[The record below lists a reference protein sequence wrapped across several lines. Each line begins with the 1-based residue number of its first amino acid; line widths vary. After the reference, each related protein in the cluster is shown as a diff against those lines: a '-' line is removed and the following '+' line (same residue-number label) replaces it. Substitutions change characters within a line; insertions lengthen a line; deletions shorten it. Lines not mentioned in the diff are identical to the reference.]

1 MAPGY
6 ALRHLNAHKPGVKF
20 AGLAIKASAASGA
33 ALKGDVMG
41 RCSIVNRVLPV
52 LVATLVIAG
61 SARADDVRHF
71 SFAYDQPHTT
81 AYGIAGDTFAA
92 KLSELSH
99 GTMLIDQFPGA
110 QLGQEPQVLQKL
122 RTGDVDFSITST
134 ANSATLQPEAGVF
147 SIHFVFRSEDHL
159 VKALA
164 DPGVAGAF
172 KEMVNAKVEGART
185 LALATMGFRNIYGK
199 KDVHNVGD
207 VDNVK
212 IRVQATV
219 TEDTMFPAYGAQT
232 VHMPFGDVYTAL
244 QTGIV
249 AMAENGI
256 NVFQSNKH
264 YEVAPIMSLTQHEAN
279 NNVIWVSDKVW
290 NSLSDEQKKSVQ
302 AAADEVAKVEPPAAL
317 GLENDSMTK
326 LEKMGVKF
334 IKDVDKSGFIKDA
347 EPLQDKLAAQ
357 LGPGAV
363 KVLQLVRG
371 VK

>member
-1 MAPGY
+1 MDRQSVIVAM
-6 ALRHLNAHKPGVKF
+6 LSFF
-20 AGLAIKASAASGA
+20 AAASMVEAASAA
-33 ALKGDVMG
+33 D
-41 RCSIVNRVLPV
+41 P
-52 LVATLVIAG
+52 
-61 SARADDVRHF
+61 RHF
-71 SFAYDQPHTT
+71 SFAYDQPKTT

-92 KLSELSH
+92 KLAELSH
-99 GTMLIDQFPGA
+99 GSMVIDQFPGA

-147 SIHFVFRSEDHL
+147 SIHFLFRSEDHL

-164 DPGVAGAF
+164 DPGVAKAF
-172 KEMVNAKVEGART
+172 KDMINNKVEGAHT
-185 LALATMGFRNIYGK
+185 MALATMGFRNMYGRK
-199 KDVHNVGD
+199 EIHNVAD
-207 VDNVK
+207 LDNVK
-212 IRVQATV
+212 VRVQATA

-256 NVFQSNKH
+256 NVYQSNKH
-264 YEVAPIMSLTQHEAN
+264 YEVAPIMSLSQHEAN

-290 NSLSDEQKKSVQ
+290 KSLSDEEKGWVQ
-302 AAADEVAKVEPPAAL
+302 AAADEVAKIEPAKAL
-317 GLENDSMTK
+317 GLENDSMAK

-334 IKDVDKSGFIKDA
+334 VKDVDKTGFIKDA
-347 EPLQDKLAAQ
+347 EPIQDQLAEK

-363 KVLQLVRG
+363 NVLKLVRA

>member
-1 MAPGY
+1 MR
-6 ALRHLNAHKPGVKF
+6 RHRVIVGISSLFVV
-20 AGLAIKASAASGA
+20 AS
-33 ALKGDVMG
+33 
-41 RCSIVNRVLPV
+41 
-52 LVATLVIAG
+52 IADT
-61 SARADDVRHF
+61 AWADDVRHF

-81 AYGIAGDTFAA
+81 AYGIAGDTFGA
-92 KLSELSH
+92 KLAELSH
-99 GTMLIDQFPGA
+99 NTLLIDQFPGA

-122 RTGDVDFSITST
+122 RTGDVDFAITST

-164 DPGVAGAF
+164 DSEVAQAF
-172 KEMVNAKVEGART
+172 KEMINSKVQGAHIM
-185 LALATMGFRNIYGK
+185 ALGTMGFRNMYGK
-199 KDVHNVGD
+199 KEVHNVAD
-207 VDNVK
+207 LDNVK
-212 IRVQATV
+212 VRVQATA

-256 NVFQSNKH
+256 NVYQSNKH

-279 NNVIWVSDKVW
+279 KNIVWVSDKVW
-290 NSLSDEQKKSVQ
+290 NSLNDEQKKWVQ
-302 AAADEVAKVEPPAAL
+302 AAANEVGKVEPRAAL
-317 GLENDSMTK
+317 GLENESMAK
-326 LEKMGVKF
+326 LEKIGVKF
-334 IKDVDKSGFIKDA
+334 VKDVDKSGFVKDA
-347 EPLQDKLAAQ
+347 QPIQDQLAEK

-363 KVLQLVRG
+363 NVLHLVRD

>member
-1 MAPGY
+1 
-6 ALRHLNAHKPGVKF
+6 
-20 AGLAIKASAASGA
+20 
-33 ALKGDVMG
+33 MG
-41 RCSIVNRVLPV
+41 RNNIITAILTFS
-52 LVATLVIAG
+52 AG
-61 SARADDVRHF
+61 ILAMVGAQAADVRHF
-71 SFAYDQPHTT
+71 SFAYDQPKTT
-81 AYGIAGDTFAA
+81 AYGIAGDTFAD
-92 KLSELSH
+92 KLAELSH
-99 GTMLIDQFPGA
+99 GTLVVDQFPGA

-164 DPGVAGAF
+164 DPGVAAAF
-172 KEMVNAKVEGART
+172 KDMINSKVQGAHT
-185 LALATMGFRNIYGK
+185 LALATMGFRNMYGNK
-199 KDVHNVGD
+199 EIHKVADL
-207 VDNVK
+207 DNVK
-212 IRVQATV
+212 VRVQATA

-256 NVFQSNKH
+256 NVYQSNKH

-290 NSLSDEQKKSVQ
+290 NSLNDEQRKWVQ
-302 AAADEVAKVEPPAAL
+302 AAADEVARIEPAKAL
-317 GLENDSMTK
+317 GLEHDSMVK
-326 LEKMGVKF
+326 LQKMGVKF
-334 IKDVDKSGFIKDA
+334 VEGVDKSGFIKDA

-363 KVLQLVRG
+363 KVLQLVRD

>member
-1 MAPGY
+1 MD
-6 ALRHLNAHKPGVKF
+6 RQGVIVGILSFF
-20 AGLAIKASAASGA
+20 AAASMAEVA
-33 ALKGDVMG
+33 A
-41 RCSIVNRVLPV
+41 
-52 LVATLVIAG
+52 
-61 SARADDVRHF
+61 ADDVRHF

-81 AYGIAGDTFAA
+81 AYGVAGDTFAA
-92 KLSELSH
+92 KLAELSH
-99 GTMLIDQFPGA
+99 NTMVIDQFPGA

-159 VKALA
+159 VKALQDA
-164 DPGVAGAF
+164 GVSKAF
-172 KEMVNAKVEGART
+172 KDMINSKVEGTRI
-185 LALATMGFRNIYGK
+185 LALGTMGFRDMYGK
-199 KDVHNVGD
+199 KEIHNVGD
-207 VDNVK
+207 LNNVK
-212 IRVQATV
+212 LRVQATA

-256 NVFQSNKH
+256 NVYQSNKH

-279 NNVIWVSDKVW
+279 NNVVWVSDKVW
-290 NSLSDEQKKSVQ
+290 NSLNDEQKKWVQ
-302 AAADEVAKVEPPAAL
+302 AAADEVGKVEPPAAL
-317 GLENDSMTK
+317 QLENDSMAK

-334 IKDVDKSGFIKDA
+334 VKDVDKSGFVKDA
-347 EPLQDKLAAQ
+347 QPLQDQIAGQ

-363 KVLQLVRG
+363 NVLKLVRA
-371 VK
+371 VQ

>member
-1 MAPGY
+1 MG
-6 ALRHLNAHKPGVKF
+6 RHNFIVGIFSFF
-20 AGLAIKASAASGA
+20 AAASIAHA
-33 ALKGDVMG
+33 AW
-41 RCSIVNRVLPV
+41 
-52 LVATLVIAG
+52 
-61 SARADDVRHF
+61 ADDVRHF

-92 KLSELSH
+92 KLAELSH
-99 GTMLIDQFPGA
+99 NTLLIDQFPGA

-164 DPGVAGAF
+164 DPGVAKAF
-172 KEMVNAKVEGART
+172 KDMINNKVQGAHVM
-185 LALATMGFRNIYGK
+185 ALGTMGFRDMYGK
-199 KDVHNVGD
+199 KEIHNVAD
-207 VDNVK
+207 LDNVK
-212 IRVQATV
+212 VRVQATA

-256 NVFQSNKH
+256 NVYQSNKH
-264 YEVAPIMSLTQHEAN
+264 YEVAPVMSVTQHEAN
-279 NNVIWVSDKVW
+279 NNIVWVSDKVW
-290 NSLSDEQKKSVQ
+290 NSLNDEQKGWVQ
-302 AAADEVAKVEPPAAL
+302 AAADEVGKVEPPKAL
-317 GLENDSMTK
+317 GLENDSMAK

-334 IKDVDKSGFIKDA
+334 VKDVDKSGFIKDA
-347 EPLQDKLAAQ
+347 EPLQDKLAEQ

-363 KVLQLVRG
+363 NVLHLVRD

>member
-1 MAPGY
+1 MDCRSV
-6 ALRHLNAHKPGVKF
+6 LVGVLSIF
-20 AGLAIKASAASGA
+20 AASFTGAASA
-33 ALKGDVMG
+33 DE
-41 RCSIVNRVLPV
+41 
-52 LVATLVIAG
+52 
-61 SARADDVRHF
+61 VRHF
-71 SFAYDQPHTT
+71 SFAYDQPKTT

-92 KLSELSH
+92 KLADLSH
-99 GTMLIDQFPGA
+99 GSMIIDQFPGA

-164 DPGVAGAF
+164 DPGVSKAF
-172 KEMVNAKVEGART
+172 KDMINSKVEGAHVM
-185 LALATMGFRNIYGK
+185 ALATMGFRNMYGK
-199 KDVHNVGD
+199 KEVHNVAD
-207 VDNVK
+207 LDNVK
-212 IRVQATV
+212 VRVQATA

-256 NVFQSNKH
+256 NVYQSNKH
-264 YEVAPIMSLTQHEAN
+264 YEVAPVMSATQHEAN

-290 NSLSDEQKKSVQ
+290 NSLSDEQKGWVQ
-302 AAADEVAKVEPPAAL
+302 ASADEVAKVEPPQAL
-317 GLENDSMTK
+317 KLENDSMAK

-334 IKDVDKSGFIKDA
+334 VKDVDKGGFIKDA

-363 KVLQLVRG
+363 NVLHLVRD

>member
-1 MAPGY
+1 MDC
-6 ALRHLNAHKPGVKF
+6 RSVIVGVLSIFAVSF
-20 AGLAIKASAASGA
+20 AGAASA
-33 ALKGDVMG
+33 DE
-41 RCSIVNRVLPV
+41 
-52 LVATLVIAG
+52 
-61 SARADDVRHF
+61 VRHF
-71 SFAYDQPHTT
+71 SFAYDQPKTT

-92 KLSELSH
+92 KLAELSH

-147 SIHFVFRSEDHL
+147 SIHFIFRSEDHL

-164 DPGVAGAF
+164 DPGVANAF
-172 KEMVNAKVEGART
+172 KDMINNKVEGAHT
-185 LALATMGFRNIYGK
+185 MALATMGFRDMYGK
-199 KDVHNVGD
+199 KEIHNVADLG
-207 VDNVK
+207 NVK
-212 IRVQATV
+212 VRVQATA

-256 NVFQSNKH
+256 NVYQSNKH
-264 YEVAPIMSLTQHEAN
+264 YEVAPIMSLSQHEAN
-279 NNVIWVSDKVW
+279 NNIIWVSDKVW
-290 NSLSDEQKKSVQ
+290 NSLSDEQKGWVQ
-302 AAADEVAKVEPPAAL
+302 GAADAVAQIEPGRAL
-317 GLENDSMTK
+317 DLEHESMGK

-334 IKDVDKSGFIKDA
+334 VKDVDKSGFIKDA
-347 EPLQDKLAAQ
+347 EPIQDKLAEQ

-363 KVLQLVRG
+363 NVLKLVRA

>member
-1 MAPGY
+1 MRRQHFIVAV
-6 ALRHLNAHKPGVKF
+6 LSL
-20 AGLAIKASAASGA
+20 LAAASAG
-33 ALKGDVMG
+33 G
-41 RCSIVNRVLPV
+41 
-52 LVATLVIAG
+52 
-61 SARADDVRHF
+61 ARADDVRHF

-92 KLSELSH
+92 KLAELSH
-99 GTMLIDQFPGA
+99 NTLLVDQFPGA

-122 RTGDVDFSITST
+122 RTGDVDFSMTST
-134 ANSATLQPEAGVF
+134 ANAATLQPEAGVF
-147 SIHFVFRSEDHL
+147 SIHFVFGSADHL
-159 VKALA
+159 VKALS
-164 DPGVAGAF
+164 DPGVVGTF
-172 KEMVNAKVEGART
+172 KQMVNSKVEGTRI
-185 LALATMGFRNIYGK
+185 LAIGTMGLRNMYGK
-199 KDVHNVGD
+199 KEVHNVAD
-207 VDNVK
+207 LDNVK
-212 IRVQATV
+212 VRVQATA

-256 NVFQSNKH
+256 NVYQSNKH
-264 YEVAPIMSLTQHEAN
+264 YEVAPIMSLSQHEAN
-279 NNVIWVSDKVW
+279 NNVLWVSDKVW
-290 NSLSDEQKKSVQ
+290 NSLSDEQKKWVQ

-317 GLENDSMTK
+317 GLENDSMAK

-334 IKDVDKSGFIKDA
+334 VKDVDKSGFVKDA
-347 EPLQDKLAAQ
+347 EPLQDKLAEQ